1 MARQIQSR
9 LHITGTLVA
18 QSPIHVGG
26 IGGNSQVDLALAVN
40 GQGQYYIP
48 GTSLAGALRGWM
60 EMSINYSTLVTLWG
74 FQEENGR
81 GGHASFVLVE
91 DAAIEGAVS
100 EIREGVGIN
109 RIWGSAEDKF
119 KYNRAIL
126 PKGAKIPLNI
136 TQDISP
142 KSDNEKALL
151 AQLLQALENGEIRLG
166 AAKTRGLGRVKL
178 ENLSIREHNF
188 GNRNGILKM
197 LQGNS
202 ERLNLNDLLNS
213 DQQFIQASQITIEIH
228 WQPQS
233 SVMVKAEGDGIA
245 VDILPLVSEF
255 DNHLTFVL
263 PGSSIKGALRTQ
275 AERIIRTVCDWPTQ
289 QYFQEQLELPLV
301 EDLFGVRAKA
311 NNQNNKGIG
320 SLFIDDCYANMRI
333 NHNTWADIQAS
344 KSHSDL
350 RQNLNRAN
358 LQTTQQAFHV
368 AVDRWTG
375 GAADSFLYSN
385 IELIGVNWQPIRLQL
400 NLKRIQENQLPGIA
414 LILLVLRD
422 LAEGRITLGYGTN
435 RGMGSIHVAKSILQG
450 HNLDNSLKELESKE
464 LSNGNLNEL
473 SPSLLNYLSQ
483 GWSNWIHQN
492 IKESK

>member
-1 MARQIQSR
+1 MARKIQSR
-9 LHITGTLVA
+9 LHITGILVA

-48 GTSLAGALRGWM
+48 GTSLAGALRGWI
-60 EMSINYSTLVTLWG
+60 ETFINHQTLEALWG
-74 FQEENGR
+74 FQAENGR

-126 PKGAKIPLNI
+126 AKGTKIPLNI
-136 TQDISP
+136 TLDISP
-142 KSDNEKALL
+142 KSDHEKALI

-178 ENLSIREHNF
+178 ENLGIREHKL
-188 GNRNGILKM
+188 GDRNGILKM

-202 ERLNLNDLLNS
+202 DRLNLNDLLNG
-213 DQQFIQASQITIEIH
+213 DRQFSQVSQITIEIH
-228 WQPQS
+228 WQPQT

-263 PGSSIKGALRTQ
+263 PGSSIKGALRNQ
-275 AERIIRTVCDWPTQ
+275 AERIVRTVCNWSTQ
-289 QYFQEQLELPLV
+289 QYFQEQIELPLI
-301 EDLFGVRAKA
+301 EDLFGVRAKS
-311 NNQNNKGIG
+311 NNPTNKGIG
-320 SLFIDDCYANMRI
+320 SLFIDDCYANTRI
-333 NHNTWADIQAS
+333 NHHNWSNIQAA
-344 KSHSDL
+344 KSNSDL
-350 RQNLNRAN
+350 RRNLNDAN

-368 AVDRWTG
+368 AIDRWTG

-400 NLKRIQENQLPGIA
+400 DLRRIQENKLPGIA

-422 LAEGRITLGYGTN
+422 LAQGRIALGYGTN
-435 RGMGSIHVAKSILQG
+435 RGMGSIEVGKMIIQG
-450 HNLDNSLKELESKE
+450 RNLDNYLKELEHKE

-473 SPSLLNYLSQ
+473 SPALLNYLSQ
-483 GWSNWIHQN
+483 TWQHWIHQHK
-492 IKESK
+492 KESK